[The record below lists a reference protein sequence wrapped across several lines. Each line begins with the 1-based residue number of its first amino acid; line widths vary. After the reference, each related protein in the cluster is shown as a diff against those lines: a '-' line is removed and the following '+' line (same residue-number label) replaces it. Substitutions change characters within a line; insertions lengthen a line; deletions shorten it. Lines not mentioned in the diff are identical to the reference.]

1 MKKGLFI
8 LIAATLL
15 AACDKVY
22 INGELD
28 GMWRL
33 ESVTY
38 PDSTAHPT
46 QIFYSF
52 QRHLTQVSEHNDTTW
67 AKRFLGNLYYDGT
80 TLTMSHFYKFPDE
93 KYAATTEMLKVFH
106 LHSDSTVF
114 RVLSLD
120 DESLIMKNEERTYT
134 LRKW

>member
-1 MKKGLFI
+1 MKKVVYI
-8 LIAATLL
+8 LIAMALFT
-15 AACDKVY
+15 ACDRVY
-22 INGELD
+22 INGVLD

-33 ESVTY
+33 ESVVY
-38 PDSTAHPT
+38 PDSTAHPE

-52 QRHLTQVSEHNDTTW
+52 QRHMTQVSEHNDSAS

-80 TLTMSHFYKFPDE
+80 TLTMSHFYKFPGE
-93 KYAATTEMLKVFH
+93 EYTATIDMLKVFH

-120 DESLIMKNEERTYT
+120 DELLIMKNEERTYT